1 MSDELDAQ
9 QRSSRMWLLGAILL
23 VLVVGFAL
31 RYTTNV
37 RAKGPTFDERYIGPP
52 IVSLIDE
59 GWSVKNAID
68 FEETKGP
75 ALIWTYALVG
85 ELVGS
90 DLNRLRLVSV
100 AFFVLGSV
108 PLLLIARG
116 CGLAGPWLLVVAAL
130 YVLLPHN
137 AVLGQ
142 LLMSE
147 PLFVFGSLWLM
158 WVFVWGFGESA
169 TSGRRVMGPVVFGAI
184 LAILLHNRVHCV
196 AFGAAAV
203 LVAWERDRWQS
214 WPWWVACA
222 AAGLARVPLWSHWGG
237 LVSPQYQG
245 MHGLGFSPASLTYLG
260 AAVAPLTVMFLWP
273 WWVGRSGR
281 PRWLP
286 WSGGALGLLLGVLA
300 APDLAESLQV
310 GEGEVHRYLGF
321 VASGARLVAA
331 SAMWQMIVIAGLATV
346 GLASLASLVAIGLE
360 RRTWN
365 AEAIVWRLAA
375 WTLLCGWAMY
385 ALTRG
390 FVFDRYLLP
399 WAILLP
405 VLWVRGLPR
414 ALLALQGGGLAIVLG
429 WLTWSWLIRLAS
441 VSS

>member
-9 QRSSRMWLLGAILL
+9 QRSSRMWLLGAICL
-23 VLVVGFAL
+23 VLVVGLVL

-75 ALIWTYALVG
+75 ALIWTYAMVG

-90 DLNRLRLVSV
+90 DLNRLRLISV

-108 PLLLIARG
+108 PLLLIGRA

-169 TSGRRVMGPVVFGAI
+169 TAGRRVMGPVVFGAI
-184 LAILLHNRVHCV
+184 LAILLHNRIHCA

-203 LVAWERDRWQS
+203 LVAWERD
-214 WPWWVACA
+214 P
-222 AAGLARVPLWSHWGG
+222 
-237 LVSPQYQG
+237 
-245 MHGLGFSPASLTYLG
+245 
-260 AAVAPLTVMFLWP
+260 
-273 WWVGRSGR
+273 
-281 PRWLP
+281 
-286 WSGGALGLLLGVLA
+286 
-300 APDLAESLQV
+300 
-310 GEGEVHRYLGF
+310 
-321 VASGARLVAA
+321 GARSQSDHIHPEFRCPWHA
-331 SAMWQMIVIAGLATV
+331 STPQ
-346 GLASLASLVAIGLE
+346 
-360 RRTWN
+360 
-365 AEAIVWRLAA
+365 
-375 WTLLCGWAMY
+375 
-385 ALTRG
+385 
-390 FVFDRYLLP
+390 
-399 WAILLP
+399 
-405 VLWVRGLPR
+405 
-414 ALLALQGGGLAIVLG
+414 
-429 WLTWSWLIRLAS
+429 
-441 VSS
+441 

>member
-1 MSDELDAQ
+1 MADELNLR
-9 QRSSRMWLLGAILL
+9 QRDSRVWLLGAILL
-23 VLVVGFAL
+23 VLVVGLAL

-37 RAKGPTFDERYIGPP
+37 RAKGPTFDEPYIHPP
-52 IVSLIDE
+52 IAALIDE
-59 GWSVKNAID
+59 GWSVENAIE

-75 ALIWTYALVG
+75 ALIWTYALAG

-90 DLNRLRLVSV
+90 ELNRLRLVSV

-108 PLLLIARG
+108 PLLLIGRA
-116 CGLAGPWLLVVAAL
+116 CGLAGPRLLVVAAL
-130 YVLLPHN
+130 YLLLPHN

-158 WVFVWGFGESA
+158 WVFVWGFGASA

-184 LAILLHNRVHCV
+184 LAILLHNRVHCA

-203 LVAWERDRWQS
+203 LVAWERDGRQS

-222 AAGLARVPLWSHWGG
+222 AAGLARVPLWIYWGG

-300 APDLAESLQV
+300 APDLAESLQSID
-310 GEGEVHRYLGF
+310 GEAQRYLGF
-321 VASGARLVAA
+321 VASGGRLVTA
-331 SAMWQMIVIAGLATV
+331 SAMWQMIVIAVLAAV
-346 GLASLASLVAIGLE
+346 GLASLASLLAIGFE

-365 AEAIVWRLAA
+365 AEAVVWRLAA
-375 WTLLCGWAMY
+375 WTLVCGWAMY
-385 ALTRG
+385 AVTRG

-414 ALLALQGGGLAIVLG
+414 PLLALQGAGLLLVLG
-429 WLTWSWLIRLAS
+429 WLTWNWLL
-441 VSS
+441 